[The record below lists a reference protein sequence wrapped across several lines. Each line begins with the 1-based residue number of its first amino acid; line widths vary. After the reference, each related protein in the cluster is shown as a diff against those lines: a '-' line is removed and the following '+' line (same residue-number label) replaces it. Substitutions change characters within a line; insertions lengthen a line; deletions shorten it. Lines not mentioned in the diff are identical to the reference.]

1 MVNFGLSEHYLILEK
16 LCQTCGEQLK
26 KAKDKYEISFLGAD
40 KREII
45 FTAFGVKMRGD
56 DRERCPPKFCHKCY
70 KPASRGGTCLTINV
84 WPLHNQSGDCVI
96 CSSHKYQQKLRRK
109 RKPNLD
115 WSPNTTFQNMAW
127 KTWLLFNFQPLDLVK
142 RTRARKTTDEVTKKL
157 LQKDRR

>member
-26 KAKDKYEISFLGAD
+26 KAKDKYENSFLGAG

-45 FTAFGVKMRGD
+45 FLAFGVKMWGD
-56 DRERCPPKFCHKCY
+56 DRDTCPPKFCHKCY
-70 KPASRGGTCLTINV
+70 KPTSRGGTCLTINV
-84 WPLHNQSGDCVI
+84 WSPHNQSGDCVI
-96 CSSHKYQQKLRRK
+96 CSSHKDQQKLRRK
-109 RKPNLD
+109 RKPKPGLKPKHYISKHD
-115 WSPNTTFQNMAW
+115 YYI
-127 KTWLLFNFQPLDLVK
+127 NFQPLDLIK